1 MVYACVCPY
10 MHMNGEE
17 KVNMECHWLSFF
29 TFSFE
34 TGLSLNPEFTDW
46 LAWLARET
54 QGFTCLTPI
63 LSTRVTLMTILGFYV
78 VSENSQLRSLSEH
91 AMHSNGQSHLPNVP
105 CFYYY
110 MTNCEYTNYFWF
122 MMKLDSC
129 LNLCDFELQT
139 KLVSFPEESILL
151 KKNTWQ
157 VWSNLRYIQMGTG
170 QTFSPVKNSP

>member
-1 MVYACVCPY
+1 MCMPLHA
-10 MHMNGEE
+10 HERRGESQYGVSLTIILHFLFWDRSVTE
-17 KVNMECHWLSFF
+17 PRIHWLVSLAGQR
-29 TFSFE
+29 SP
-34 TGLSLNPEFTDW
+34 GIHLSP
-46 LAWLARET
+46 
-54 QGFTCLTPI
+54 PI